1 MLLSVIMPVYNGAAY
16 IKEAIES
23 ILTQQDVTIELE
35 IIIVDDGSTDSTADI
50 IQAWNNPVIRYIHQ
64 SNSGP
69 SKARNT
75 GIQLA
80 QGEFIGFLDADDCWP
95 KDKLK
100 RQLSFLD
107 ENQNVDVVGG
117 LIDYFY
123 MPGSEY
129 RKEQLKIDSP
139 VFNVQLGGLIV
150 RRKVFDRVGYFNE
163 QLRFSE
169 DQDWILRIKESNVT
183 MTILNDIVL
192 LYRIHP
198 GNVTIH
204 KTLKDLGV
212 LRALKLSLDRRRQM
226 SADPLKSGN
235 NESND

>member
-1 MLLSVIMPVYNGAAY
+1 MLSVIMPVFNGAAY

-23 ILTQQDVTIELE
+23 ILKQDTTVTLE
-35 IIIVDDGSTDSTADI
+35 IIVVDDGSTDSTADI
-50 IQAWNNPVIRYIHQ
+50 IHALNNPVIRYIHQ

-75 GIQLA
+75 GIRQA
-80 QGEFIGFLDADDCWP
+80 QGKLIAFLDADDCWP
-95 KDKLK
+95 TDKLK
-100 RQLSFLD
+100 RQLLFLE
-107 ENQNVDVVGG
+107 ENRNVDVVGG

-150 RRKVFDRVGYFNE
+150 RREVFERVGYFNE

-198 GNVTIH
+198 GNMTIH
-204 KTLKDLGV
+204 RTLKDLGV

-226 SADPLKSGN
+226 STDTLKPNAD
-235 NESND
+235 ESKD

>member
-1 MLLSVIMPVYNGAAY
+1 MISVVMPVYNGAAY

-23 ILTQQDVTIELE
+23 ILTQQETNFALE
-35 IIIVDDGSTDSTADI
+35 IIVVDDGSTDSTADI
-50 IQAWNNPVIRYIHQ
+50 VHALNNPVIRYIHQ

-75 GIQLA
+75 GILQA
-80 QGEFIGFLDADDCWP
+80 RGELIAFLDADDCWP
-95 KDKLK
+95 TDKLK
-100 RQLSFLD
+100 RQLTFLE

-150 RRKVFDRVGYFNE
+150 HKKVFERVGYFNE

-169 DQDWILRIKESNVT
+169 DQDWILRIKEANVT
-183 MTILNDIVL
+183 MTILSDIVL

-198 GNVTIH
+198 GNMTVH

-226 SADPLKSGN
+226 STDPLKPDRD
-235 NESND
+235 ESKD

>member
-1 MLLSVIMPVYNGAAY
+1 MMLSVVMPVYNGAAY

-23 ILTQQDVTIELE
+23 ILQQDITITLE
-35 IIIVDDGSTDSTADI
+35 IIVVDDGSTDATADI
-50 IQAWNNPVIRYIHQ
+50 IHALNNPVIRYIHQ

-75 GIQLA
+75 GILQA
-80 QGEFIGFLDADDCWP
+80 QGELIAFLDADDCWP
-95 KDKLK
+95 ADKLK
-100 RQLSFLD
+100 RQLLFLD
-107 ENQNVDVVGG
+107 ENPNVDVVGG

-150 RRKVFDRVGYFNE
+150 RKEVFQRVGYFNE

-169 DQDWILRIKESNVT
+169 DQDWILRIKEANVM

-198 GNVTIH
+198 GNMTIH
-204 KTLKDLGV
+204 RTLKDLGV

-226 SADPLKSGN
+226 STDPLKPRSD
-235 NESND
+235 ESKD

>member
-1 MLLSVIMPVYNGAAY
+1 MLSVIMPVYNGAAY
-16 IKEAIES
+16 IKEAVES
-23 ILTQQDVTIELE
+23 IAALHETGIALE
-35 IIIVDDGSTDSTADI
+35 IIIVDDGSTDNTSNI
-50 IQAWNNPVIRYIHQ
+50 IHGLNNPAIRYIHQ
-64 SNSGP
+64 PNSGP

-75 GIQLA
+75 AIRA
-80 QGEFIGFLDADDCWP
+80 ARGELIAFLDADDRWP
-95 KDKLK
+95 THKLK
-100 RQLSFLD
+100 LQLSFLD
-107 ENQNVDVVGG
+107 ANQNVDVVGG

-129 RKEQLKIDSP
+129 RKEQIKIDTP

-150 RRKVFDRVGYFNE
+150 RKNVFDRVGYFNE

-169 DQDWILRIKESNVT
+169 DQDWILRIKEANIS
-183 MTILNDIVL
+183 MQILNEIVL

-212 LRALKLSLDRRRQM
+212 LRALKLSLDRRRQL
-226 SADPLKSGN
+226 SEDPLNPTIDEGK
-235 NESND
+235 D